1 MLSTILAVSG
11 KPGLF
16 KFISKGKNM
25 LLVETIDEAKKRMPV
40 LSTDKVVA
48 LSDISIYTN
57 DDKEVPLASV
67 FQSAKTAYDGKAV
80 DLSPKK
86 APQADIVA
94 FFEKVLPSYDTD
106 RVHVSDMRKVLAWY
120 NLLVKSGIDNFD
132 DEQGGSGATSAEA
145 APEAE

>member
-120 NLLVKSGIDNFD
+120 NLLVKAGLD
-132 DEQGGSGATSAEA
+132 DFEEKQDEA
-145 APEAE
+145 AESKPESEKAAE